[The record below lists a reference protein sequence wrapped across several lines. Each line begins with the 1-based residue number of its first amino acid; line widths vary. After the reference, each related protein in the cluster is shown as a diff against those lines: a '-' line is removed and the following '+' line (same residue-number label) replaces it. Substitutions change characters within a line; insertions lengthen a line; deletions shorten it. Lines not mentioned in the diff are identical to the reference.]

1 VLTVAQ
7 DSVVKFKVHLEDDDA
22 QASLRR
28 SGLPAAGAW
37 RACMVG
43 GVALLLTPFREDG
56 TFRITLGLKNTC
68 EQRSSRLD
76 KNVQTPNVRNIKLTQ
91 PREAPP
97 GVVAPEH
104 VICIHNNTQ
113 RPRPL
118 EQSTSQLRLV
128 VAIWV
133 RSSSMMMVAGWM
145 SITS

>member
-76 KNVQTPNVRNIKLTQ
+76 ENVQTPNVRNIKLTQ
-91 PREAPP
+91 LREAPL

-104 VICIHNNTQ
+104 AYIT
-113 RPRPL
+113 
-118 EQSTSQLRLV
+118 TLRGP
-128 VAIWV
+128 V
-133 RSSSMMMVAGWM
+133 RWSRARANFARWWRFGFGAP
-145 SITS
+145 